1 VYLLTVLLLMAVLP
15 IGSIGVEH
23 FFFHHSLPLMLLAG
37 KWFVFWSAGVRL
49 FAAGLRQFFQPRFT
63 TEKIFG
69 IKGDDALPFVR
80 ELGIANFATGIV
92 GIASLF
98 KPTFVLPVA
107 IIAGIFFGIAG
118 IRHAAQGSPSANKN
132 GKKKRTSSEN
142 IAMASDLLT
151 FLVFVAY
158 VSYASVV

>member
-1 VYLLTVLLLMAVLP
+1 VYLRTVFLLTVILP

-23 FFFHHSLPLMLLAG
+23 FFFHHSVPLMLLAG

-69 IKGDDALPFVR
+69 IKSDDALPFVR
-80 ELGIANFATGIV
+80 ELGIANFATGII

-98 KPTFVLPVA
+98 KPGFVLPVA
-107 IIAGIFFGIAG
+107 ITAGIFFGITG
-118 IRHAAQGSPSANKN
+118 IRHAAQGSPPANKN
-132 GKKKRTSSEN
+132 VQKRRTSGEN
-142 IAMASDLLT
+142 IAMASDLLV